1 MAYIINRLR
10 REPLV
15 WFLFAGIMLFGVHA
29 LVSRSEGDAASRVID
44 IDRKAL
50 LRFIQLRA
58 RSFNDAGAAA
68 MLEHMA
74 PQDVSSTVDDM
85 VREEA
90 KYREALRLGLD
101 KDDYVMRR
109 RLTQSLDYLAESA
122 AADQPAQQEPALKRY
137 YEANRARY
145 TAEPS
150 ITFSHIFFSA
160 SAHGW
165 DGAERLARQ
174 AQRRLNAGLESSVAP
189 PGDRYLYLKDYAE
202 RNPDVIENHFGKAFA
217 RSLFTL
223 KADEKHWQG
232 PLRSEQGY
240 HLVRIVAKD
249 DGRSLSFA
257 DARPMV
263 AEDAAK
269 DAAQRRRD
277 AFVEALLKQFRV
289 DISGDVQKLIAPAK

>member
-15 WFLFAGIMLFGVHA
+15 WFLVAGVMLFGLHA
-29 LVSRSEGDAASRVID
+29 VVSQGDDDAASRVIRV
-44 IDRKAL
+44 DRNGL
-50 LRFIQLRA
+50 LQFMQLRA
-58 RSFNDAGAAA
+58 RSFNDRGATA
-68 MLEHMA
+68 MLGQMA
-74 PQDVSSTVDDM
+74 PEEVSSLVDDM

-90 KYREALRLGLD
+90 KYLEALRLGLD

-109 RLTQSLDYLAESA
+109 RLTQSLEYVADGAG
-122 AADQPAQQEPALKRY
+122 ADQPPQQEPALKHY

-160 SAHGW
+160 DAHGW
-165 DGAERLARQ
+165 DGAERMARQ
-174 AQRRLNAGLESSVAP
+174 AQGGLNAGPDTSAALA
-189 PGDRYLYLKDYAE
+189 GDRYLYLKDYSE
-202 RNPDVIENHFGKAFA
+202 RNPDLIESHFGKAFA
-217 RSLFTL
+217 RNLFTL

-249 DGRSLSFA
+249 EGRSLSFA
-257 DARPMV
+257 EAKPMV

-269 DAAQRRRD
+269 DAAQGRRD

-289 DISGDVQKLIAPAK
+289 DVSRDVQKLMTPAK